1 MKILNKNISDFN
13 NNYKIKLILEIFNL
27 LNMKLKINKYIKL
40 ALREK

>member
-27 LNMKLKINKYIKL
+27 LNMKQRINKYIKL
-40 ALREK
+40 ALTEK

>member
-13 NNYKIKLILEIFNL
+13 NNYKINLILEIFNL
-27 LNMKLKINKYIKL
+27 LNMKQKINKYIKL